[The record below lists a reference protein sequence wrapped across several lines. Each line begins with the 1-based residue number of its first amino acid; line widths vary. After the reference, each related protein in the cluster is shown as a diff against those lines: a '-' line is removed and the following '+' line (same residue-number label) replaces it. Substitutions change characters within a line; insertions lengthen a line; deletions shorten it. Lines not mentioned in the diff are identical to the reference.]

1 MNSDIDHILR
11 QFPYSGYKDQEQ
23 RLARLL
29 LQWPENVN
37 NASEN
42 SGINKRTMQ
51 KIRASWND
59 LNNDEQAQ
67 LLQFLSRIAAT
78 QLRESSGEGN

>member
-1 MNSDIDHILR
+1 MNSDIDNILQ
-11 QFPYSGYKDQEQ
+11 QFPYTGYKDQEQ

-37 NASEN
+37 TASEN

-51 KIRASWND
+51 KIREAWNQ
-59 LNNDEQAQ
+59 LTNDEQAQ

-78 QLRESSGEGN
+78 QLQETNTNES